1 MTHFPHSHQSRTAG
15 HQSRSCSIRRYIF
28 LANPLK
34 AWHFQFKPWIS
45 NITEAGCASARQ
57 MLSSPF
63 SWIGNAQ
70 ALEVGVD
77 ENRIPL
83 EECAN
88 NDSEFEA
95 IEIESL
101 SLPPELLKNRFEV
114 SFEPWQCR
122 NRAQAISHGN
132 GRHRW
137 HLTLAR
143 RNLV

>member
-1 MTHFPHSHQSRTAG
+1 
-15 HQSRSCSIRRYIF
+15 
-28 LANPLK
+28 
-34 AWHFQFKPWIS
+34 
-45 NITEAGCASARQ
+45 

-101 SLPPELLKNRFEV
+101 SLPP
-114 SFEPWQCR
+114 
-122 NRAQAISHGN
+122 RASEK
-132 GRHRW
+132 
-137 HLTLAR
+137 
-143 RNLV
+143 